1 MKRFFTN
8 LVLFTSMS
16 IAFSGFTACTN
27 NTTSPSNV
35 SVDGINKTSAETKNN
50 NYPPAPSA
58 IMQAELRDLD
68 GNTFKL
74 EDKKGKVVLVNLW
87 AIWCGPCVAEM
98 PEFARMQDQYR
109 DKGFEVIGL
118 NTGTQDGEEET
129 AEKIKSFAE
138 KLKINYQMGYGN
150 EEIFD
155 EFDKKTRLGGIP
167 QSMLLNREGQMTLIV
182 GGGGSRVLNQIKE
195 AVEKTV
201 NEQ

>member
-8 LVLFTSMS
+8 FILLTALS
-16 IAFSGFTACTN
+16 IVFVSFTACTKT
-27 NTTSPSNV
+27 TTSLSNAAI
-35 SVDGINKTSAETKNN
+35 DGNNETSAEVKNS

-58 IMQAELRDLD
+58 IMKAEIKDLD

-74 EDKKGKVVLVNLW
+74 EDKKGKVVLINLW

-98 PEFARMQDQYR
+98 PEFARLQEQFR

-118 NTGTQDGEEET
+118 NTGTQDGAEES
-129 AEKIKSFAE
+129 AENIRSFVEKRKIG
-138 KLKINYQMGYGN
+138 YQMGYGTD
-150 EEIFD
+150 EIFA

-167 QSMLLNREGQMTLIV
+167 QTMLLNREGQMTLIV

-195 AVEKTV
+195 TVEKTV
-201 NEQ
+201 NE

>member
-1 MKRFFTN
+1 MKRFFTS
-8 LVLFTSMS
+8 LVLFTLIS
-16 IAFSGFTACTN
+16 IVFSGLTACTN

-35 SVDGINKTSAETKNN
+35 SVDGNNKTLTETNN
-50 NYPPAPSA
+50 NFYPPAPSV
-58 IMQAELRDLD
+58 IMQTELKDLD

-109 DKGFEVIGL
+109 DKGFEVVGL
-118 NTGTQDGEEET
+118 NTGTQDGEEES
-129 AEKIKSFAE
+129 AENINSFVE
-138 KLKINYQMGYGN
+138 KRKINYQMGYGT

-201 NEQ
+201 NE